1 MSVTFK
7 GSPVKLGGSEIKVGD
22 FAPSVKLKGNDL
34 GYVLVG
40 GKKDKIQVLN
50 VVPSLDTPVC
60 ATQTK
65 RFNTE
70 AGNLGEVE
78 VFVISMDLPFAQG
91 RFCSVEGIKNVR
103 ALSDFRNKEF
113 GEKYGLLIED
123 SPLSGLLAR
132 AVFVLD
138 KDGKVV
144 YREVC
149 EEITNEPNYNAALE
163 AIKALQ

>member
-1 MSVTFK
+1 MSAKFK
-7 GSPVKLGGSEIKVGD
+7 GSPVKLVGDEIKVGD

-34 GYVLVG
+34 GYVIVG

-50 VVPSLDTPVC
+50 VVPSLDTPTCQV
-60 ATQTK
+60 QTK

-70 AGNLGEVE
+70 AANFPNVE

-113 GEKYGLLIED
+113 GTKYGVLIDD
-123 SPLSGLLAR
+123 SPLSGLLTR
-132 AVFVLD
+132 AVFVID
-138 KDGKVV
+138 ESGKVI
-144 YREVC
+144 YREIC
-149 EEITNEPNYNAALE
+149 EEITNEPNYEAALE
-163 AIKALQ
+163 AIKNR

>member
-1 MSVTFK
+1 MSAKFK
-7 GSPVKLGGSEIKVGD
+7 GSPVKLVGDEIKVGD

-34 GYVLVG
+34 GYVIVG

-50 VVPSLDTPVC
+50 VVPSLDTPTCQV
-60 ATQTK
+60 QTK

-70 AGNLGEVE
+70 AANFPNVE

-113 GEKYGLLIED
+113 GTKYGLLIDD
-123 SPLSGLLAR
+123 SPLSGLLTR
-132 AVFVLD
+132 AVFVID
-138 KDGKVV
+138 ESGKVI
-144 YREVC
+144 YREIC
-149 EEITNEPNYNAALE
+149 EEITNEPNYEAALE
-163 AIKALQ
+163 AIKNR

>member
-1 MSVTFK
+1 MSAKFK
-7 GSPVKLGGSEIKVGD
+7 GSPVKLVGDEIKVGD

-50 VVPSLDTPVC
+50 VVPSLDTPTCQV
-60 ATQTK
+60 QTK

-70 AGNLGEVE
+70 AANFPNVE

-113 GEKYGLLIED
+113 GTKYGVLIDD
-123 SPLSGLLAR
+123 SPLSGLLTR
-132 AVFVLD
+132 AVFVID
-138 KDGKVV
+138 ESGKVI
-144 YREVC
+144 YREIC
-149 EEITNEPNYNAALE
+149 EEITNEPNYEAALE
-163 AIKALQ
+163 AIKNR

>member
-1 MSVTFK
+1 MSAKFK
-7 GSPVKLGGSEIKVGD
+7 GSPVKLVGDEIKVGD

-50 VVPSLDTPVC
+50 VVPSLDTPTCQV
-60 ATQTK
+60 QTK

-70 AGNLGEVE
+70 AANLQNVE

-113 GEKYGLLIED
+113 GTKYGVLIDD
-123 SPLSGLLAR
+123 SPLSGLLTR
-132 AVFVLD
+132 AVFVID
-138 KDGKVV
+138 ESGKVI
-144 YREVC
+144 YREIC
-149 EEITNEPNYNAALE
+149 EEITNEPNYEAALN
-163 AIKALQ
+163 AIKNR

>member
-1 MSVTFK
+1 MSAKFK
-7 GSPVKLGGSEIKVGD
+7 GSPVKLVGDEIKVGD

-50 VVPSLDTPVC
+50 VVPSLDTPTCQV
-60 ATQTK
+60 QTK

-70 AGNLGEVE
+70 AANFPNVE

-113 GEKYGLLIED
+113 GTKYGVLIDD
-123 SPLSGLLAR
+123 SPLSGLLTR
-132 AVFVLD
+132 AVFVID
-138 KDGKVV
+138 ESGKVI
-144 YREVC
+144 YREIC
-149 EEITNEPNYNAALE
+149 EEITNEPNYEAALE
-163 AIKALQ
+163 AIKN

>member
-1 MSVTFK
+1 MSAKFK
-7 GSPVKLGGSEIKVGD
+7 GSPVKLVGEEIKVGD

-50 VVPSLDTPVC
+50 VVPSLDTPTCQV
-60 ATQTK
+60 QTK

-70 AGNLGEVE
+70 AANFPNVE

-113 GEKYGLLIED
+113 GTKYGLLIDD
-123 SPLSGLLAR
+123 SPLSGLLTR
-132 AVFVLD
+132 AVFVID
-138 KDGKVV
+138 ESGKVI
-144 YREVC
+144 YREIC
-149 EEITNEPNYNAALE
+149 EEITNEPNYEAALE
-163 AIKALQ
+163 AIKNR

>member
-1 MSVTFK
+1 MSAKFK
-7 GSPVKLGGSEIKVGD
+7 GSPVKLVGDEIKVGD

-34 GYVLVG
+34 GYVIVG

-50 VVPSLDTPVC
+50 VVPSLDTPTCQV
-60 ATQTK
+60 QTK

-70 AGNLGEVE
+70 AANFPNVE

-113 GEKYGLLIED
+113 GTKYGLLIDD
-123 SPLSGLLAR
+123 SPLSGLLTR
-132 AVFVLD
+132 AVFVID
-138 KDGKVV
+138 ESGKVI
-144 YREVC
+144 YREIC
-149 EEITNEPNYNAALE
+149 EEITNEPNYEAALN
-163 AIKALQ
+163 AIKNR